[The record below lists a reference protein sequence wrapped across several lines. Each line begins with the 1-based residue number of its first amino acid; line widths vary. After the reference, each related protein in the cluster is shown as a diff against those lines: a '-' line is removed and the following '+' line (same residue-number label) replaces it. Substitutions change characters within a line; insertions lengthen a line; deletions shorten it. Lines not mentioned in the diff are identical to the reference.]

1 MARVS
6 GENLHGL
13 GAAILWAGP
22 VFVWAGM
29 GIKEHQNE
37 DDLDPEDPE
46 LGHRDSGILGKVT
59 GIAKKGLNNIE
70 KSTYKNKY
78 IKKFARNTGSV
89 FNKIQSSDDPMSEL
103 GPGISTYHRL
113 LVMLFSLF
121 FLLAIIHI
129 PVLRSFRSFDY
140 YDNDE

>member
-1 MARVS
+1 VL
-6 GENLHGL
+6 NY
-13 GAAILWAGP
+13 
-22 VFVWAGM
+22 F
-29 GIKEHQNE
+29 KNDHQNE
-37 DDLDPEDPE
+37 DDLDADDPE
-46 LGHRDSGILGKVT
+46 LGHRDSGILSKVT
-59 GIAKKGLNNIE
+59 GIAKKGLTNIE

-103 GPGISTYHRL
+103 GPGISTYHQL

-121 FLLAIIHI
+121 FLLAIVHI